1 MYKKKE
7 SKLSISELTKL
18 IRAMKPGTRKLKPR
32 RKSYSS
38 WMVKSTPKT
47 RRRK

>member
-18 IRAMKPGTRKLKPR
+18 IRAMRPGVRKASS
-32 RKSYSS
+32 RKKMYSS

-47 RRRK
+47 KRRK

>member
-7 SKLSISELTKL
+7 SKLTISELTKL
-18 IRAMKPGTRKLKPR
+18 IRAMKPGAKKATPRKR
-32 RKSYSS
+32 TYSS

-47 RRRK
+47 KRRK